1 MVEQT
6 EVARVRKEAEGSMKA
21 AVDSIKQ
28 QFSTIRTG
36 RAHPSLVENV
46 KVDHYGTTTILKQ
59 LANINTPEPRLIV
72 VQPWDKNAIDAIEK
86 AILASDIGITPSS
99 DGKVIRLSMPQ
110 LTAERREEL
119 NKVLH
124 RIAEEGRVS
133 IRTSRHQAIDEA
145 QKAEKNNLMTEDDK
159 FTTRDKVQKLTDDY
173 IKKIDTVLS
182 DKEKEIM
189 N

>member
-1 MVEQT
+1 MAEQT
-6 EVARVRKEAEGSMKA
+6 EVARITKEAEARMQA
-21 AVDSIKQ
+21 AVDSIKH

-46 KVDHYGTTTILKQ
+46 KVDYYGTTTILKQ

-72 VQPWDKNAIDAIEK
+72 VQPWDKNSITAIEK
-86 AILASDIGITPSS
+86 AILSSDVGITPSS

-110 LTAERREEL
+110 LTAERRGEL
-119 NKVLH
+119 TKVLH

-133 IRTSRHQAIDEA
+133 IRNSRHHANDEA

-159 FTTRDKVQKLTDDY
+159 FETKEKIQDLTNKYTKL
-173 IKKIDTVLS
+173 IDETL
-182 DKEKEIM
+182 KEKEEEISK
-189 N
+189 